1 MIQTGR
7 AFRAGVATHV
17 LLPCE
22 HRWRRATSRFV
33 GVMILV
39 LGVCLT
45 DPARGSGKASFCA
58 DYTIQNWQTEDGL
71 PQSSVLA
78 IEQTPDGYLWLA
90 TFGGLAR
97 FDGVRFTVFD
107 TGNLPGLPA
116 NRLVRLFVDREGALW
131 LITELHELACLVDG
145 HCRRFSVADG
155 LPPDGLHLVRED
167 GQGRFW
173 AAGVKN
179 GLWQRH
185 NDRFVPVA
193 APSEFAA
200 SSLRALT
207 SDTSGRPWF
216 NHEESLFR
224 LEDDHLVAVAGPS
237 GQRSGWARHISPSRD
252 GGLWAITPEDLR
264 KQINSN
270 WLPDRWPCPDFKSP
284 IVASVEDPAGNF
296 WVATYNNGL
305 FRFSP
310 TLGWQHLT
318 VDSGLTTPS
327 LRSLFCDREGDLWV
341 GTDGGGL
348 LQIKPRRWKM
358 IGRGEGLGVDAVH
371 SLSQDRQ
378 GRIWFAG
385 GTTKPYWLDQGVV
398 SVAIPSPQSDVLD
411 GVWSVLPAR
420 NGTMWIGTYGGRVF
434 QYRDGVLTR
443 FAREEGVLAG
453 SVRALFED
461 RRGTIWVGGFDGL
474 SRIENGRVTHYAR
487 AEGLSSERVCAL
499 AAGPPERLY
508 VGTTGGGLNVF
519 QDGRFTVYT
528 KQNGLPDDDVRA
540 LYVDA
545 DEVLWIGTRA
555 GGLSRFKDGHF
566 VNYGVKEAL
575 PVRGVGP
582 IVEDDQGCLWMPF
595 DQGILRVSRR
605 ELNEFAAGVRG
616 AVRFVA
622 YDRSDGLATIEVGG
636 IQPACLR
643 ARDGTV
649 WFGTA
654 KGAAFVDP
662 KGLRGNP
669 LPPPVIIEE
678 VRIDDEP
685 VAEPRA
691 AGSGQ
696 KRRTNRTSAAG
707 ETASVIATRQWP
719 SIALLPHQRRVEFRF
734 TGLSLTAPNKVRF
747 RYQMEGFDP
756 SWVENGTARSAF
768 YTRLPS
774 GTYRFRVTACNDSG
788 LWNEKGASL
797 GVTVAPAFHQTWWF
811 RLLMLAAVAG
821 SAWLAFRLRL
831 ARLHELARLRGRIAG
846 DLHDEIGS
854 NLGGII
860 LLSEL
865 AQQATALP
873 PDARASLQ
881 EINVTAQ
888 RSATAMRDIVWFLNP
903 DFDTLADMVARMREF
918 AATLL
923 GGVACEFAVP
933 DLALAPNLPL
943 EFRRNV
949 FFAFKEILHNIV
961 KHAEASRVSIRL
973 EVSGRQFTMCVQDNG
988 RGFDAAQATSG
999 HGLRSL
1005 RRRAAELGGQIT
1017 AESSPGKGT
1026 TVVLT
1031 VMLR

>member
-1 MIQTGR
+1 MI
-7 AFRAGVATHV
+7 FV
-17 LLPCE
+17 L
-22 HRWRRATSRFV
+22 S
-33 GVMILV
+33 
-39 LGVCLT
+39 VCLT
-45 DPARGSGKASFCA
+45 DPAKGSGTASSCA
-58 DYTIQNWQTEDGL
+58 DYTIRDWQTEDGL

-78 IEQTPDGYLWLA
+78 IEQTLDGYLWLA

-107 TGNLPGLPA
+107 TSNLPGLPA
-116 NRLVRLFVDREGALW
+116 NRLIRLFVDRAGALW
-131 LITELHELACLVDG
+131 LITELHDLACMVEG
-145 HCRRFSVADG
+145 HCRRFGVADG
-155 LPPDGLHLVRED
+155 LPPDGIQSVQED

-173 AAGVKN
+173 AAGLKN
-179 GLWQRH
+179 GLWQRY
-185 NDRFVPVA
+185 NGRFVPVA
-193 APSEFAA
+193 APPEFGA
-200 SSLRALT
+200 SSVRALAT
-207 SDTSGRPWF
+207 DTGGRPWF
-216 NHEESLFR
+216 HCEDSLFR
-224 LEDDHLVAVAGPS
+224 LEDDRLVSVAGPS
-237 GQRSGWARHISPSRD
+237 GQRTAWAKQISPSRD
-252 GGLWAITPEDLR
+252 GGLWAVTPEGLR
-264 KQINSN
+264 KQINGN
-270 WLPDRWPCPDFKSP
+270 WLPDLWPCPDFKAR
-284 IVASVEDPAGNF
+284 IVAALEDRVGNF

-305 FRFSP
+305 FRFDP

-318 VDSGLTTPS
+318 VESGLTTPS
-327 LRSLFCDREGDLWV
+327 LRSLFCDREGNLWV

-358 IGRGEGLGVDAVH
+358 IGRREGLGIDAVH
-371 SLSQDRQ
+371 SISQDRQ
-378 GRIWFAG
+378 GHIWFAG

-411 GVWSVLPAR
+411 GVWSVLPAGD
-420 NGTMWIGTYGGRVF
+420 GTMWIGTYGGKVF
-434 QYRDGVLTR
+434 RYRDGVLTR
-443 FAREEGVLAG
+443 FAREEGLLAG
-453 SVRALFED
+453 SVRALLED
-461 RRGTIWVGGFDGL
+461 RRGTIWTGGFNGL

-499 AAGPPERLY
+499 AAGPPGRLY
-508 VGTTGGGLNVF
+508 VGTTDGGLNVF

-528 KQNGLPDDDVRA
+528 KQNGLPDDEIRG

-555 GGLSRFKDGHF
+555 GGLSRFKDGQF

-575 PVRGVGP
+575 PVHGVGP

-595 DQGILRVSRR
+595 DQGILRVNRR

-616 AVRFVA
+616 AVSFVA

-669 LPPPVIIEE
+669 LPPPVIIEG

-685 VAEPRA
+685 VAEPSA

-696 KRRTNRTSAAG
+696 KHRTNRTSATG
-707 ETASVIATRQWP
+707 ETASLIATPQWS
-719 SIALLPHQRRVEFRF
+719 SIALLPHQRRLEFRF

-747 RYQMEGFDP
+747 RYQMVGFDP
-756 SWVENGTARSAF
+756 DWVENGTARAAF
-768 YTRLPS
+768 YTRLPP
-774 GTYRFRVTACNDSG
+774 GAYRFRVTACNDSG
-788 LWNEKGASL
+788 LWNETGASL

-811 RLLMLAAVAG
+811 RLLVLAVVGG
-821 SAWLAFRLRL
+821 SAWLAFHLRL

-865 AQQATALP
+865 AQQANALP
-873 PDARASLQ
+873 SDARASLQ

-888 RSATAMRDIVWFLNP
+888 RSAIAMRDIVWFLNP

-923 GGVACEFAVP
+923 SGVACEFTSP
-933 DLALAPNLPL
+933 DLALAPSLPL

-961 KHAEASRVSIRL
+961 KHAEASRVSIRI
-973 EVSGRQFTMCVQDNG
+973 EVRGREFTLCVQDNG
-988 RGFDAAQATSG
+988 CGFDPAQATSG

-1005 RRRAAELGGQIT
+1005 RRRAVELGGQLT
-1017 AESSPGKGT
+1017 AESRPGKGT
-1026 TVVLT
+1026 TIVLIVT
-1031 VMLR
+1031 LP

>member
-1 MIQTGR
+1 MMQTGR
-7 AFRAGVATHV
+7 GFQAGVAAHV
-17 LLPCE
+17 LFPCE
-22 HRWRRATSRFV
+22 HRWRRAASRFV
-33 GVMILV
+33 RAMILV

-45 DPARGSGKASFCA
+45 DPAKGSGTASFCA
-58 DYTIQNWQTEDGL
+58 DYTIQKWQTEDGL

-107 TGNLPGLPA
+107 TGNLPGLPS
-116 NRLVRLFVDREGALW
+116 NRLARLFVDREGALW

-145 HCRRFSVADG
+145 QCRRFSVADG

-185 NDRFVPVA
+185 NGRFVPVA

-207 SDTSGRPWF
+207 TDTIGRPWF
-216 NHEESLFR
+216 NHEDSLFR

-264 KQINSN
+264 KRINGN
-270 WLPDRWPCPDFKSP
+270 WLPDRWPCPDFKAR
-284 IVASVEDPAGNF
+284 IVASVEDLVGNF

-318 VDSGLTTPS
+318 VDSELTTPS
-327 LRSLFCDREGDLWV
+327 LRSLFCDREGNLWV

-358 IGRGEGLGVDAVH
+358 IGRREGLGIDAVH
-371 SLSQDRQ
+371 SISQDRQ
-378 GRIWFAG
+378 ERIWFAG
-385 GTTKPYWLDQGVV
+385 GTTKPYWLDQGVI
-398 SVAIPSPQSDVLD
+398 SVAIPPPQSDVLD

-420 NGTMWIGTYGGRVF
+420 K
-434 QYRDGVLTR
+434 
-443 FAREEGVLAG
+443 
-453 SVRALFED
+453 
-461 RRGTIWVGGFDGL
+461 
-474 SRIENGRVTHYAR
+474 
-487 AEGLSSERVCAL
+487 LSSERVGAL
-499 AAGPPERLY
+499 ATGPLGRLY

-528 KQNGLPDDDVRA
+528 KQNGLPDDDVGG

-545 DEVLWIGTRA
+545 DEVLWIGTRE

-566 VNYGVKEAL
+566 VNYGVKHAL
-575 PVRGVGP
+575 PVHGVGP
-582 IVEDDQGCLWMPF
+582 IVEDDQGYLWMPF

-605 ELNEFAAGVRG
+605 ELNEFAAGARG
-616 AVRFVA
+616 AVGFVA
-622 YDRSDGLATIEVGG
+622 YDRSDGLATTEVGG

-643 ARDGTV
+643 AQDGTV

-662 KGLRGNP
+662 KALRVNP

-685 VAEPRA
+685 AAEPSA
-691 AGSGQ
+691 AGSDQ
-696 KRRTNRTSAAG
+696 KRRTSRTSATG
-707 ETASVIATRQWP
+707 ETAAPLATRQWS

-756 SWVENGTARSAF
+756 GWVENGTARAAS
-768 YTRLPS
+768 YTRLPP
-774 GTYRFRVTACNDSG
+774 GAYRFRVTACNDSG
-788 LWNEKGASL
+788 LWNETGASL

-811 RLLMLAAVAG
+811 RLLVLAVVAG

-831 ARLHELARLRGRIAG
+831 ARLRELARLRGRIAG

-865 AQQATALP
+865 AQQANALP

-923 GGVACEFAVP
+923 SGVVCEFAVP

-949 FFAFKEILHNIV
+949 FLAFKEILHNIV
-961 KHAEASRVSIRL
+961 KHAEASQVSIRI
-973 EVSGRQFTMCVQDNG
+973 EVSGRQFTLCVQDNG
-988 RGFDAAQATSG
+988 CGFDAAQATSG

-1031 VMLR
+1031 AMLR